1 MFRHSPRSV
10 GHGRLNVQDLT
21 EVISLVHVSRLFYGA
36 EGSQLTDSTGY
47 YIVREG
53 DDGLQACVCV
63 QTELL
68 AVAVA
73 DRCYAACLALA

>member
-1 MFRHSPRSV
+1 MFRYSPRSV
-10 GHGRLNVQDLT
+10 GHERLNVQDLT
-21 EVISLVHVSRLFYGA
+21 GAISFVHVRRLFYDA
-36 EGSQLTDSTGY
+36 EGSQLSDSTGY